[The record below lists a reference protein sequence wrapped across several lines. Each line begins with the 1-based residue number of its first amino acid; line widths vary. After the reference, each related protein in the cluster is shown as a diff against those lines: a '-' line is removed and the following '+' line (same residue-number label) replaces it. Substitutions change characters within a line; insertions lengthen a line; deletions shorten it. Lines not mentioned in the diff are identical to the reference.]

1 MRLYRVLDEQ
11 LQPTYALEADDGTF
25 KRIEGDILD
34 DYTITDVVVEPRKI
48 LPPIEPPTIF
58 AVAGNYRSHIEEVHA
73 KIPEA
78 PNFFAKSI
86 TSVVGP
92 EEPIRLPAVAPDNV
106 DYEVELAVIIG
117 QTCRDVPADR
127 AYDVILGYTVA
138 NDVSARD
145 WQKRLGQW
153 VRPKSFDTFCPLGPC
168 IVTDI
173 DPSNLRLRA
182 ILNGQVMQD
191 ASTSEMLFSI
201 PQLIEFISADLT
213 LLAGTVILT
222 GTPAGVG
229 EARSPKVY
237 LKPGDVIVCSIE
249 QIGELKNPVK

>member
-1 MRLYRVLDEQ
+1 MRIYRVLDEKSQ
-11 LQPTYALEADDGTF
+11 VAYAAETAEGTF
-25 KRIEGDILD
+25 RRITGDIFD
-34 DYTITDVVVEPRKI
+34 DYSVTEVLVEPRKI
-48 LPPIEPPTIF
+48 LPPVSPPTIF

-73 KIPEA
+73 AVPDA
-78 PNFFAKSI
+78 PVFFAKSI
-86 TSVVGP
+86 TSVVAP
-92 EEPIRLPAVAPDNV
+92 AEPIRLPAVAPDNV
-106 DYEVELAVIIG
+106 DYEAELAVVIG

-145 WQKRLGQW
+145 WQKRLSQW

-168 IVTDI
+168 VVTDI
-173 DPSNLRLRA
+173 DPTNLRLQA

-191 ASTSEMLFSI
+191 ASTSEMIFPI
-201 PQLIEFISADLT
+201 PQLVEFISADLT

-237 LKPGDVIVCSIE
+237 LKNGDVITCSVE
-249 QIGELKNPVK
+249 GIGELTNPVE